1 MRTRT
6 LSASEANC
14 YRTYI
19 DDYYTENLIV
29 LNLYDNGLTPA
40 ANRGYYV
47 YSFAY
52 ANLASTFQVV
62 PPTIPAYISFATPSG
77 TVSKDPSSFQ
87 WVFRGANS
95 ATVIRQDNN
104 NANHYNS
111 QTISGLPT
119 GYSIESTS
127 KSCLIIKSSL
137 TYTLYDFTG
146 ATFTSISIT
155 SQVGNNPQALSVS
168 DDCSRLRVNNNI
180 FARVGATYQVAA
192 SSIASITA
200 LDQNFAYVLA
210 DNSIWKYT
218 SSANTYSKSFG
229 DANTTFASGSSILSF
244 NGRIIT
250 ALLTA
255 NSASFRLFSDNGTSI
270 NSLPA
275 I

>member
-14 YRTYI
+14 YKTYI
-19 DDYYTENLIV
+19 DDYYTENLII

-62 PPTIPAYISFATPSG
+62 PPTVPAYISFATPSG
-77 TVSKDPSSFQ
+77 AASKHPSSFQ
-87 WVFRGANS
+87 WVFKGANS

-111 QTISGLPT
+111 QTISGLAN

-137 TYTLYDFTG
+137 AYTLYDFTG
-146 ATFTSISIT
+146 ATFTSTSIT
-155 SQVGNNPQALSVS
+155 SQVGNNPQSLSIT

-180 FARVGATYQVAA
+180 FARVGV
-192 SSIASITA
+192 IMA
-200 LDQNFAYVLA
+200 LQ
-210 DNSIWKYT
+210 
-218 SSANTYSKSFG
+218 
-229 DANTTFASGSSILSF
+229 
-244 NGRIIT
+244 
-250 ALLTA
+250 LTA
-255 NSASFRLFSDNGTSI
+255 C
-270 NSLPA
+270 LPSK
-275 I
+275 